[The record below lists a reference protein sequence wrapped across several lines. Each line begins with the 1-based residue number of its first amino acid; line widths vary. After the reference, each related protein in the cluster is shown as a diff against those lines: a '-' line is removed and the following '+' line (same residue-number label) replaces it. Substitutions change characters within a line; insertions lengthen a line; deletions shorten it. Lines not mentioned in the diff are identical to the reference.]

1 MPTPQ
6 AHYACIL
13 AHYVT
18 LAAHPA
24 WRQYVWHRVQQ
35 MARECPELYAT
46 LPADL
51 TAAMKQQL
59 ETTK

>member
-1 MPTPQ
+1 MNFAEHQ
-6 AHYACIL
+6 ARIL
-13 AHYVT
+13 AHYVA
-18 LAAHPA
+18 LAALPGA
-24 WRQYVWHRVQQ
+24 KAYVWARVQQ
-35 MARECPELYAT
+35 MARDCPDLYAT

>member
-1 MPTPQ
+1 MP
-6 AHYACIL
+6 HYQRIL
-13 AHYVT
+13 SHYVT

-24 WRQYVWHRVQQ
+24 WKQYTLARVQQ
-35 MARECPELYAT
+35 MARDCPDLYAT